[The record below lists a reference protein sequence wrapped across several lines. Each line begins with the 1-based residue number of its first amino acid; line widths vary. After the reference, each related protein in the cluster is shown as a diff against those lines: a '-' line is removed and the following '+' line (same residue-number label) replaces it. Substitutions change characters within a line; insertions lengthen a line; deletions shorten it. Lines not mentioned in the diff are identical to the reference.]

1 MNRSDLTM
9 IKDNK
14 IIQRMIQ
21 DKMNEQNLDLLLRIL
36 NNLFELEPR
45 EYTRIKNSTEQIVP
59 TLEKKGGYL
68 PEHSKHILEKIFFR
82 LADCECEVES
92 EMNLYFIIIDQEVI
106 YENIVN
112 ELRPNKDNLNV
123 ELDDNG
129 EIGAF
134 IKDYKEIQRISE
146 KYDVDITLV
155 IKILHKLQNESE
167 E

>member
-1 MNRSDLTM
+1 
-9 IKDNK
+9 
-14 IIQRMIQ
+14 
-21 DKMNEQNLDLLLRIL
+21 
-36 NNLFELEPR
+36 
-45 EYTRIKNSTEQIVP
+45 
-59 TLEKKGGYL
+59 
-68 PEHSKHILEKIFFR
+68 
-82 LADCECEVES
+82 
-92 EMNLYFIIIDQEVI
+92 MNLYFIIIDQEVI